1 MPQGTHWQAV
11 LAALSAGI
19 VAGMSIGKMAPAL
32 PLLQSEFGLSLI
44 GTGWLVS
51 MFNTIAVAA
60 AIFFGVLCDRA
71 GALRFCG
78 FGLACIITGGVAG
91 TLASTAEWLIASR
104 ILEGTGF
111 VAVIVAGPN
120 LVAGVSTP
128 SQRGLA
134 LGLWGTYMPIGGA
147 LSVGASPLLFSSFGW
162 RGAWV
167 AVVALAS
174 LSALFLWFQSRRF
187 SAMRRGSPRS
197 LASIRASLAQ
207 PVPWLL
213 SVIFATYTL
222 QFYTVMIWL
231 PTYLLQT
238 RAADAITASLLTAIF
253 IFVNA
258 FGNILGGWLLHRN
271 LPRGRVIGVSFALTT
286 IAFILMFAGGLPDGL
301 RYACVL
307 AYSFI
312 TGIVPPAVISGGAR
326 YAHSPAEAG
335 SIQGLIVQISNF
347 GSFIGPPLV
356 AAAVTHGGGWD
367 AALWVIL
374 PAAAIGFALSRAVSR
389 IEAGQ
394 GAPRPAR

>member
-1 MPQGTHWQAV
+1 MLQGTHWRAV

-32 PLLQSEFGLSLI
+32 PLLRSEFGLSLI

-51 MFNTIAVAA
+51 MFNTIAVAG

-213 SVIFATYTL
+213 SVIFAT
-222 QFYTVMIWL
+222 
-231 PTYLLQT
+231 T
-238 RAADAITASLLTAIF
+238 RCSST
-253 IFVNA
+253 
-258 FGNILGGWLLHRN
+258 R
-271 LPRGRVIGVSFALTT
+271 
-286 IAFILMFAGGLPDGL
+286 
-301 RYACVL
+301 
-307 AYSFI
+307 
-312 TGIVPPAVISGGAR
+312 
-326 YAHSPAEAG
+326 
-335 SIQGLIVQISNF
+335 
-347 GSFIGPPLV
+347 
-356 AAAVTHGGGWD
+356 
-367 AALWVIL
+367 
-374 PAAAIGFALSRAVSR
+374 
-389 IEAGQ
+389 
-394 GAPRPAR
+394 

>member
-1 MPQGTHWQAV
+1 MPQGTHWRAV

-51 MFNTIAVAA
+51 MFNTIAVAG

-78 FGLACIITGGVAG
+78 FGLACIIAGGVAG
-91 TLASTAEWLIASR
+91 TLAPTAEWLVASR

-238 RAADAITASLLTAIF
+238 RAADAITASLLTAAF

-271 LPRGRVIGVSFALTT
+271 LPRGRVIGVGFTLTT

-374 PAAAIGFALSRAVSR
+374 PAAALGFALSRAVSR
-389 IEAGQ
+389 IEARQ